1 MTRSWLVI
9 VLAVLAMACEEAETE
24 AATAQPAPVAP
35 VEVTGGEGSAA
46 APEGDEVAQ
55 LRARVAELEQQLA
68 ACRGAQPAAGTQT
81 AAIPEGA
88 DVPPAT
94 PEPVEPAAAATNT
107 QGTTRDAG
115 TRARRPQNDPTLM
128 DTILGDDRR
137 RRRGDDEPIELPNPA
152 NILLGQ

>member
-1 MTRSWLVI
+1 MTRSWWLFVF
-9 VLAVLAMACEEAETE
+9 AVLATACGEAESET
-24 AATAQPAPVAP
+24 ATAQPAPVAP
-35 VEVTGGEGSAA
+35 VEVTGEEGSAP
-46 APEGDEVAQ
+46 APEGDEVAA

-68 ACRGAQPAAGTQT
+68 ACQGPAGGTQT

-88 DVPPAT
+88 DVPAET

-115 TRARRPQNDPTLM
+115 TRARRQGDPSLI
-128 DTILGDDRR
+128 DTILGEDGRR
-137 RRRGDDEPIELPNPA
+137 RRRRDDEPLELPNPA